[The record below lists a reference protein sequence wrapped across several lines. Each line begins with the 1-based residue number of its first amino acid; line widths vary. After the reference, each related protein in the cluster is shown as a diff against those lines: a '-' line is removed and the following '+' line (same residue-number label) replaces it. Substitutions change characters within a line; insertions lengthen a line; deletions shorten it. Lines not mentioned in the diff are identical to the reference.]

1 MIRLVSDDTFGQI
14 LITDCNPTRLKRILD
29 KAGGD
34 YTLFVSRRRRRDAGA
49 GRGGSIRRKARP
61 GMQLKTPQTPP
72 ENASENATEDSAK
85 GAEKERSVTRINRR
99 KQPMRRTKTMLMGD
113 LLEEFFK
120 RPYIAAKVAEGKL
133 PDTWRE
139 IVGDRAADVTTEL
152 RLEKHILY
160 VRIQSSVLRSE
171 LFYQREALKEEI
183 NRRSGVR
190 LVNAV
195 IIR

>member
-1 MIRLVSDDTFGQI
+1 
-14 LITDCNPTRLKRILD
+14 
-29 KAGGD
+29 
-34 YTLFVSRRRRRDAGA
+34 
-49 GRGGSIRRKARP
+49 
-61 GMQLKTPQTPP
+61 
-72 ENASENATEDSAK
+72 
-85 GAEKERSVTRINRR
+85 
-99 KQPMRRTKTMLMGD
+99 MLMGD

-171 LFYQREALKEEI
+171 LFYQREALCEE
-183 NRRSGVR
+183 NPPFGRTARQRRHHPVSPGSAKKHTLYNIHEKRCSRMEHLFLYGGKVPFALPNTARPYLMITAR
-190 LVNAV
+190 LAFWLFS
-195 IIR
+195 